1 MKISPRLL
9 IFLFILLAILFIGL
23 LNWQYV
29 FDNVVHPVS
38 LVIWL
43 LLRIFVLS
51 IGQKYYWWA
60 LILAVLVL
68 AVRLI
73 PREQTTIPKEEA
85 NRSNE
90 TLNYI
95 EHWRSLY
102 IPNESNAYG
111 KFLEREFL
119 RMLVTMYSAKLR
131 VAPDFKLYDALRQG
145 EIPIPED
152 IRKYLYTEIPR
163 REGWSLRRTLQAIRA
178 WPGKMWHRSRGID
191 TLDHYRKIEDVLD
204 FFESS
209 LEMKHDK

>member
-9 IFLFILLAILFIGL
+9 IFLFVILAVLFIGL

-29 FDNVVHPVS
+29 FDSIVHPVS

-73 PREQTTIPKEEA
+73 PREQTTITKEET
-85 NRSNE
+85 NLSNE
-90 TLNYI
+90 TLNSI

-163 REGWSLRRTLQAIRA
+163 REDWSLRRMLQAIRD
-178 WPGKMWHRSRGID
+178 WPGKVWHRSRGINK
-191 TLDHYRKIEDVLD
+191 LDHYRKIEDVLD

-209 LEMKHDK
+209 LEMKYDE